1 MNLVKVR
8 SLITGVP
15 VLLSVLFFQIPLK
28 AQQKFSTNLSED
40 SVPPYI
46 LPDPLQIKSGE
57 KVSSVK
63 QWESVQRPYIYHLF
77 EENVYGRY
85 PIKHTAI
92 RYQVLSQV
100 NNALSGKA
108 IRKQIRVYFS
118 ALDTTANM
126 DILLYIPANAKQ
138 AVPVFMGLNFYG
150 NQSTI
155 ADTGVTITPKWVI
168 KGVGILDNK
177 ATEASRAVQW
187 QQWDIEEAIDRGYAV
202 ATVFCGDLEPDFP
215 EGWKTGIRFKLQHE
229 LAIRPDEWGAMGAWA
244 WGLSRMVDYL
254 EKEPLVNA
262 KQIILIGH
270 SRLGKAAL
278 WAGASDQ
285 RFAAIISNESGEGG
299 AALSKRYYG
308 ETVAII
314 NQKFPH
320 WFAENYKKYNDKTDL
335 LPIDQHMLLSLLAP
349 RPLYVA
355 SALGDQWSDPKGEF
369 LSAWHAGNVYALYG
383 KKGVGID
390 TMPAIEHPVG
400 NQIRY
405 HIRNGKHDVTE
416 YDWRQYLRFADDFF
430 KRWLG
435 VVND

>member
-1 MNLVKVR
+1 MEKEKAGAMLTRILLV
-8 SLITGVP
+8 LALLTG
-15 VLLSVLFFQIPLK
+15 QISTQ
-28 AQQKFSTNLSED
+28 AQQKFITNLSED
-40 SVPPYI
+40 SVPPYV
-46 LPDPLQIKSGE
+46 LPDPLLTKNGE
-57 KVSSVK
+57 RVGTVM
-63 QWESVQRPYIYHLF
+63 QWERQQRPYIYHLF

-92 RYQVLSQV
+92 RYQVLSQI

-118 ALDTTANM
+118 ALDTSARM
-126 DILLYIPANAKQ
+126 DILLYTPTNSLQPA
-138 AVPVFMGLNFYG
+138 PVFMGLNFYG

-155 ADTGVTITPKWVI
+155 ADTGVIITDKWVI
-168 KGVGILDNK
+168 KGAGIVDNK

-187 QQWDIEEAIDRGYAV
+187 QQWDIEEAIHRGYAV
-202 ATVFCGDLEPDFP
+202 ATVFCGDLEPDYP
-215 EGWKTGIRFKLQHE
+215 EGWKKGIRYKLQHE
-229 LAIRPDEWGAMGAWA
+229 LDIRPDEWGAMGAWA
-244 WGLSRMVDYL
+244 WGLSRMVDYM
-254 EKEPLVNA
+254 EEEPLVNA
-262 KQIILIGH
+262 KQLILIGH

-320 WFAENYKKYNDKTDL
+320 WFSETYKKYNDKTEL

-349 RPLYVA
+349 RPLYIA
-355 SALGDQWSDPKGEF
+355 SAVGDQWSDPKGEF
-369 LSAWHAGNVYALYG
+369 LSAWHAGKVYALYG
-383 KKGVGID
+383 KKGLGVD
-390 TMPAIEHPVG
+390 TMPDIENPVG
-400 NQIRY
+400 NQVRY

-416 YDWRQYLRFADDFF
+416 YDWQQYLRFADDFF
-430 KRWLG
+430 KK
-435 VVND
+435 